1 MVELLCHLKP
11 SWGRTSKRFTAM
23 QYWAFHPQ
31 RHLFNVVRQS
41 DTQVTQSYTKQS
53 SLSHQSCGEKK
64 TPNLKHQNLRER
76 KKRQI
81 YNIKIYVRK
90 KTPNLKHQN
99 LRGKKDEKF
108 TTSLTTSRT
117 TLDVC
122 HNTDRGRCPN
132 QMKSDEKWKR
142 GNVEK
147 WKRGKVETWKR
158 GNVET
163 WKRGNVETWKRG
175 NVETWKRENVET
187 WKRGKVETWKRG
199 NVETWKREN
208 VETWKRGNVE
218 KWYPQVLGI

>member
-1 MVELLCHLKP
+1 ME
-11 SWGRTSKRFTAM
+11 
-23 QYWAFHPQ
+23 
-31 RHLFNVVRQS
+31 
-41 DTQVTQSYTKQS
+41 
-53 SLSHQSCGEKK
+53 
-64 TPNLKHQNLRER
+64 
-76 KKRQI
+76 
-81 YNIKIYVRK
+81 
-90 KTPNLKHQN
+90 
-99 LRGKKDEKF
+99 KKDEKF

-175 NVETWKRENVET
+175 NEETWKSGN
-187 WKRGKVETWKRG
+187 VETWKRG
-199 NVETWKREN
+199 NVETWKRGN
-208 VETWKRGNVE
+208 VKTWKRGKVIPSSTRYLEWVVPGVPRGGLTSPPDIRPFGGYDFRPLGPLSYVE
-218 KWYPQVLGI
+218 WWWWWWSY